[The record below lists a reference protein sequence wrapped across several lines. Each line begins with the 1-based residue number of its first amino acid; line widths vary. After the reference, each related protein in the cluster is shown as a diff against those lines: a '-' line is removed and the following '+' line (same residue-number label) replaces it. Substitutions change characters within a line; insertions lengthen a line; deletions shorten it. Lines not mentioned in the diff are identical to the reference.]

1 MTRRVKTLM
10 SKKHK
15 TTQRPDQSG
24 KPVGKR
30 NYNSLKQV
38 TPRNEHQQAY
48 LDAIENN
55 TVTISCGPAG
65 SGKTY
70 LAVYEAACHHWSKK
84 DTGVERI
91 IITRPAIEAGGEKLG
106 FLPGQLEDKMDPY
119 MRPIYDSLYDII
131 GIDETKMKLERGYI
145 EIAPIAFM
153 RGRTFNNAFI
163 IVDEAQNATVD
174 QLKMVMTRIG
184 ENCKVVLNGDASQS
198 DLHNSGLPILMEVLK
213 DVDDIALISFGKEDI
228 VRSRVVVSVVDAFER
243 YENGNN

>member
-1 MTRRVKTLM
+1 M
-10 SKKHK
+10 SKKNR
-15 TTQRPDQSG
+15 TTQRPDQSDR
-24 KPVGKR
+24 PVGKR

-38 TPRNEHQQAY
+38 ISRNEHQQAY
-48 LDAIENN
+48 LEAIENN

-131 GIDETKMKLERGYI
+131 GIDETKQKLERGYI
-145 EIAPIAFM
+145 EIAPVAFM
-153 RGRTFNNAFI
+153 RGRTFNDAFI
-163 IVDEAQNATVD
+163 IVDEAQNATIE
-174 QLKMVMTRIG
+174 QLKMVMTRVG
-184 ENCKVVLNGDASQS
+184 ENCKIVLNGDASQS
-198 DLHNSGLPILMEVLK
+198 DLHSSGLPILMKILK
-213 DVDDIALISFGKEDI
+213 DVDDIALINFGKEDI
-228 VRSRVVVSVVDAFER
+228 VRSQVVISVVDAFER
-243 YENGNN
+243 YENGEN

>member
-1 MTRRVKTLM
+1 M
-10 SKKHK
+10 SKKNR
-15 TTQRPDQSG
+15 TTKRPDQSDR
-24 KPVGKR
+24 PVGKR

-38 TPRNEHQQAY
+38 ISRNEHQQAY
-48 LDAIENN
+48 LEAIENN

-131 GIDETKMKLERGYI
+131 GIDETKQKLERGYI
-145 EIAPIAFM
+145 EIAPVAFM
-153 RGRTFNNAFI
+153 RGRTFNDAFI
-163 IVDEAQNATVD
+163 IVDEAQNATIE
-174 QLKMVMTRIG
+174 QLKMVMTRVG
-184 ENCKVVLNGDASQS
+184 ENCKIVLNGDASQS
-198 DLHNSGLPILMEVLK
+198 DLHSSGLPVLMKILK
-213 DVDDIALISFGKEDI
+213 DVDDIALINFGKEDI
-228 VRSRVVVSVVDAFER
+228 VRSQVVISVVDAFER
-243 YENGNN
+243 YENGEN

>member
-1 MTRRVKTLM
+1 M
-10 SKKHK
+10 SRKNKKNK
-15 TTQRPDQSG
+15 SARPDQSNR
-24 KPVGKR
+24 PVGKR

-38 TPRNEHQQAY
+38 TPRNERQEDY
-48 LDAIENN
+48 LTAIENN

-84 DTGVERI
+84 DTGIERI
-91 IITRPAIEAGGEKLG
+91 IITRPAVEAGGEKLG

-153 RGRTFNNAFI
+153 RGRTFNDAFI
-163 IVDEAQNATVD
+163 LVDEAQNATLE

-184 ENCKVVLNGDASQS
+184 ENCKLVLNGDASQS
-198 DLHNSGLPILMEVLK
+198 DLRNSGLPILMKVLK
-213 DVDDIALISFGKEDI
+213 DVDDIALINFGKKDI
-228 VRSRVVVSVVDAFER
+228 VRSEVVISVVDAFER
-243 YENGNN
+243 YENGKN

>member
-1 MTRRVKTLM
+1 M
-10 SKKHK
+10 SKKNR
-15 TTQRPDQSG
+15 TTQRPDQSDR
-24 KPVGKR
+24 PVGKR

-38 TPRNEHQQAY
+38 ISRNEHQQAY
-48 LDAIENN
+48 LEAIENN

-131 GIDETKMKLERGYI
+131 GIDETKQKLERGYI
-145 EIAPIAFM
+145 EIAPVAFM
-153 RGRTFNNAFI
+153 RGRTFNDAFI
-163 IVDEAQNATVD
+163 IVDEAQNATIE
-174 QLKMVMTRIG
+174 QLKMVMTRVG
-184 ENCKVVLNGDASQS
+184 ENCKIVLNGDASQS
-198 DLHNSGLPILMEVLK
+198 DLHSSGLPVLMKILK
-213 DVDDIALISFGKEDI
+213 DVDDIALINFGKEDI
-228 VRSRVVVSVVDAFER
+228 VRSQVVISVVDAFER
-243 YENGNN
+243 YENGEN

>member
-1 MTRRVKTLM
+1 MP
-10 SKKHK
+10 KKNR
-15 TTQRPDQSG
+15 TTQRPDQSN

-38 TPRNEHQQAY
+38 IPRNDHQQAY

-131 GIDETKMKLERGYI
+131 GIDETKQKLERGYI
-145 EIAPIAFM
+145 EIAPVAFM

-163 IVDEAQNATVD
+163 IVDEAQNATID
-174 QLKMVMTRIG
+174 QLKMVMTRVG
-184 ENCKVVLNGDASQS
+184 ENCKIVLNGDASQS
-198 DLHNSGLPILMEVLK
+198 DLHSSGLPILMKILK
-213 DVDDIALISFGKEDI
+213 DVDDIALINFGKEDI
-228 VRSRVVVSVVDAFER
+228 VRSEVVISVVDAFER
-243 YENGNN
+243 YENNGEN